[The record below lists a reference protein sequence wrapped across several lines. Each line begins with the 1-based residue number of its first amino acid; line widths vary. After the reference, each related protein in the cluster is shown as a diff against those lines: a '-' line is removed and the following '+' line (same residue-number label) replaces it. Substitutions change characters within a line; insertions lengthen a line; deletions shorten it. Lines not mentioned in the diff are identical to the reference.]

1 MNKSLTRFRTAM
13 SWIFLLL
20 VSACTSLQA
29 PATTEILTAL
39 PTTAVP
45 IQTATETPGM
55 TPTEHLTVNVTP
67 FPLAADYIIYGKL
80 SRDNDYRIWMWAI
93 NSAKPMPILISE
105 SVYPS
110 GWSPTNKLW
119 LLTGNQSIYVANA
132 DGTNIR
138 MIYNSEEYSFYYP
151 FWLTD
156 DVVLFNAFKD
166 YLLAPDIYSLNVD
179 TGTVTLLFS
188 SASEYFIESTFPSE
202 KKWLRGSWSQ
212 PTTEI
217 VSENGKAEKF
227 FAGFSVVTDP
237 FSTGVRIQQV
247 RKLDKYLFIAKKQGE
262 SNYKLWLAAEQEIPQ
277 VFFDPGNDGIDQFA
291 VSPDERYVALAYN
304 TLKGELLYI
313 LSLEDQKLLYIWDY
327 PHTLSNI
334 KFIWSPDSQ
343 SIAFQYSEST
353 TNGIEEGIKIMDIK
367 TGETTVISKDN
378 VLEIL
383 DWRLVK

>member
-1 MNKSLTRFRTAM
+1 MNKSLTRFFIEV

-20 VSACTSLQA
+20 VPACTSVEA
-29 PATTEILTAL
+29 PVPTEL
-39 PTTAVP
+39 PTTLPA
-45 IQTATETPGM
+45 TATIQIATEIPSV
-55 TPTEHLTVNVTP
+55 TPTQHLAVDVTP
-67 FPLAADYIIYGKL
+67 FPLSSDYITYGKL
-80 SRDNDYRIWMWAI
+80 STENDRSIWTWAI
-93 NSAKPMPILISE
+93 NSAQPTPILISKR
-105 SVYPS
+105 VYPS
-110 GWSPTNKLW
+110 ERSPSNKLW
-119 LLTGNQSIYVANA
+119 LLTGNQSIYIADA
-132 DGTNIR
+132 DGSNVR
-138 MIYNSEEYSFYYP
+138 MIYHSEEYEFFNP

-166 YLLAPDIYSLNVD
+166 YFFVAPDIYSLNIN
-179 TGTVTLLFS
+179 TGTVTRLFGS
-188 SASEYFIESTFPSE
+188 ESEYFIECTFPSE
-202 KKWLRGSWSQ
+202 KKWIRGSWSQ

-217 VSENGKAEKF
+217 VSENGKAEEF

-262 SNYKLWLAAEQEIPQ
+262 SNYKLWLAAEEEIPL
-277 VFFDPGNDGIDQFA
+277 VFFDPRNDGIDRFA

-313 LSLEDQKLLYIWDY
+313 LSLENHKLIYKWVY

-334 KFIWSPDSQ
+334 KFFWSPDSQ
-343 SIAFQYSEST
+343 SIAFQYYEHT
-353 TNGIEEGIKIMDIK
+353 TNGVEEGIKIMDIK
-367 TGETTVISKDN
+367 TGQTTVISKDD